1 MSPASAKKRRR
12 CSVSG
17 RRAGLWKARSRGY
30 ARRLLRRRRTGAR
43 IRCLFQEYVRSLRRE
58 LRSAAAAA
66 GLSGTRTTL
75 RVLAEILGPPQ
86 CALDVLDAGCGTGLC
101 APLLKPYARSLAG
114 VDLSGGMLAKA
125 LSRAIYD
132 QLVES
137 EISRLLDERAAQFDV
152 IASADTLCYF
162 GDLASV
168 VQAARTALRPQGW
181 LAFTLERADD
191 VDAYRIQ
198 SARPLQS
205 RTRVRDGD
213 PGGCAL
219 RARVHRVR
227 VVAAR
232 ARKARR
238 LGRARASARPADRW
252 CRRREK
258 TRMAS
263 GWLTL

>member
-1 MSPASAKKRRR
+1 M
-12 CSVSG
+12 
-17 RRAGLWKARSRGY
+17 
-30 ARRLLRRRRTGAR
+30 
-43 IRCLFQEYVRSLRRE
+43 
-58 LRSAAAAA
+58 
-66 GLSGTRTTL
+66 
-75 RVLAEILGPPQ
+75 LAEILGPPQ

-101 APLLKPYARSLAG
+101 APLLKPYARSLAD

-213 PGGCAL
+213 PGGARFEHVFIESASL
-219 RARVHRVR
+219 RLELGKPVGGWVVRARVPAQPIVGAG
-227 VVAAR
+227 AAR
-232 ARKARR
+232 KHEGLAV
-238 LGRARASARPADRW
+238 G
-252 CRRREK
+252 
-258 TRMAS
+258 
-263 GWLTL
+263 